1 MCFCSLD
8 RIILGI
14 VLESLTTTLLVY
26 FWSGS
31 TVLLIIWNTFLL
43 DSVSKLFSVSTHN
56 PDRKIKMLVL
66 AEHLEGNKGLLIHFL
81 AQKVKV
87 NILTTNFF

>member
-1 MCFCSLD
+1 M
-8 RIILGI
+8 
-14 VLESLTTTLLVY
+14 
-26 FWSGS
+26 
-31 TVLLIIWNTFLL
+31 FLL